1 MIVTLLL
8 NKKMFTK
15 ELYGGGV
22 MPILL
27 LFSLSSIQY
36 VEAYINSSSSGL
48 LTFIPTKKTNNKS
61 KNNNFLKSM
70 QLSSFIYISQTHF
83 LVI

>member
-36 VEAYINSSSSGL
+36 VDAYINPSSSGL

-61 KNNNFLKSM
+61 KNNNF
-70 QLSSFIYISQTHF
+70 
-83 LVI
+83 

>member
-1 MIVTLLL
+1 
-8 NKKMFTK
+8 MFTK

-61 KNNNFLKSM
+61 KNNNF
-70 QLSSFIYISQTHF
+70 
-83 LVI
+83 